1 MFFGEYPIN
10 SPYIFS
16 RGSPIFPDKNFT
28 GSYCYDK
35 SNSSVMSLIYSNN
48 QGGSEIKACQ
58 NYIKKWK
65 KENPNKKVLRIAY
78 KNSIGG
84 QILIKTYLD
93 LLIIAKD
100 DSNLY
105 YYVFEYAGKII
116 FFYNFINIVFH
127 FFFTNHQHF
136 YC

>member
-16 RGSPIFPDKNFT
+16 RGSPIFPFKNFT

-35 SNSSVMSLIYSNN
+35 KDSSIMSLVYSNN
-48 QGGSEIKACQ
+48 KGGSEIKACQ

-65 KENPNKKVLRIAY
+65 IENPHKKVLRIAY

-84 QILIKTYLD
+84 QILMKTYLD

-100 DSNLY
+100 DANLY
-105 YYVFEYAGKII
+105 YYVFEYAGKTI
-116 FFYNFINIVFH
+116 FFYNLINM
-127 FFFTNHQHF
+127 FFKFFLLMSKNF
-136 YC
+136 Y